1 MTVVTMNFEMQ
12 NPRDMPNL
20 DYWTRLGFA
29 LLQNLVVGRLTVIL
43 PDGRQ
48 AVFNG
53 REPGPEAIVEVQDTT
68 VVRRFLLGGDVGFAE
83 ALMDGQA
90 SSPDLP
96 TLVELFARNK
106 IAIEQKGPT
115 TFWKTALRRT
125 LHWLNRNTPRG
136 AKRNIA
142 YHYDL
147 GNAFYERWLDPTMTY
162 SAARFEGSQQDL
174 EAAQRAKYHRIA
186 DRLSLTPGMSVLE
199 IGCGWGG
206 FAEIAARD
214 YGVRVH
220 GITLS
225 REQHDY
231 ATQRM
236 AKAGLSDRVTIT
248 LQDYRDVTGH
258 WDAIASIEMF
268 EAVGA
273 VYWETFFRT
282 VRERLRAGGRAALQI
297 ITIDEMSF
305 DDYRRNPDF
314 IQRYIFPGGMLPT
327 RRHVIDHAMAVGLD
341 HQGEEAFGLDYARTL
356 KEWRLRFLEA
366 WPDIRTLGFDDRFR
380 RMWEYYLAY
389 CEGGFRSRNIELYQ
403 FAFQAR

>member
-1 MTVVTMNFEMQ
+1 MT
-12 NPRDMPNL
+12 R
-20 DYWTRLGFA
+20 
-29 LLQNLVVGRLTVIL
+29 
-43 PDGRQ
+43 
-48 AVFNG
+48 
-53 REPGPEAIVEVQDTT
+53 AITPWSRVLRWRSQ
-68 VVRRFLLGGDVGFAE
+68 GG
-83 ALMDGQA
+83 Q
-90 SSPDLP
+90 
-96 TLVELFARNK
+96 
-106 IAIEQKGPT
+106 
-115 TFWKTALRRT
+115 
-125 LHWLNRNTPRG
+125 
-136 AKRNIA
+136 
-142 YHYDL
+142 
-147 GNAFYERWLDPTMTY
+147 
-162 SAARFEGSQQDL
+162 
-174 EAAQRAKYHRIA
+174 
-186 DRLSLTPGMSVLE
+186 
-199 IGCGWGG
+199 GWGG

-366 WPDIRTLGFDDRFR
+366 WPDIRTLGFYDRFR

-389 CEGGFRSRNIELYQ
+389 CEGGFLSRNIELYQ